1 MRIARYTK
9 NITTASRRAMLKVER
24 SGGSFKN
31 LYMQRSNPV
40 REPCNGARSIRRKCS
55 LAIKSRLN
63 AQTKKKGDTMRS
75 PPSHLLPTSN
85 AYSDAPAHCTLQFL
99 AQKAMCK
106 PHTSSVN
113 RLPLPPSSELGV
125 PLRSNV
131 AAVPASAILTG
142 SSATKRR
149 VPSAATT

>member
-1 MRIARYTK
+1 
-9 NITTASRRAMLKVER
+9 MLKVER

-131 AAVPASAILTG
+131 AAVPA
-142 SSATKRR
+142 
-149 VPSAATT
+149 VPGGDPDPPPFLSNLDGLVGDEAPGPIGGDDIV